1 LEPLVVVPV
10 GTVPLPSVEGEFP
23 MSYASR
29 VGQILLV
36 VGAVVGTTAIAS
48 EGQNREPNPY
58 RTVPGVWAPLP
69 DGRDWGS
76 TSVVEVSP
84 DGETIWAIDR
94 CGGNDCVGHDDL
106 DVVFQFDKDGE
117 ILTRFGAGMFV
128 WPHGIDV
135 DDDGNVWVADARGN
149 EELRRGNQVIK
160 FSPDGRVLLRLGTA
174 GVGGRTRTTLNEPN
188 DVLVAPNGDIF
199 VADGHAAAGGNNRIV
214 KYSSDGRYLMEW
226 GEEGSNPGQF
236 RTPHALAMD
245 DDGLLY
251 VGDRTNRRIQV
262 FEQDGTFVRDF
273 YNMGRASGI
282 TIHNNKLY
290 VADSES
296 SYARNPGFMRGI
308 RVMDLDT
315 GYVIAFIPD
324 PEPDPGNT
332 GTSAAE
338 GVAVDNEGNVYGA
351 EVGPRALR
359 KHLSR

>member
-1 LEPLVVVPV
+1 
-10 GTVPLPSVEGEFP
+10 
-23 MSYASR
+23 MSYLSK
-29 VGQILLV
+29 VGLMFV
-36 VGAVVGTTAIAS
+36 AVGAGLGATAAPMQA
-48 EGQNREPNPY
+48 QNSEPNPY

-76 TSVVEVSP
+76 TSLVEVSP
-84 DGETIWAIDR
+84 DGETIWAVDR
-94 CGGNDCVGHDDL
+94 CGENSCVGHDDL
-106 DVVFQFDKDGE
+106 DVVFQFDKRGN
-117 ILTRFGAGMFV
+117 ILTQFGAGMFV

-135 DDDGNVWVADARGN
+135 DDDGNIWVADARGN
-149 EELRRGNQVIK
+149 EGRGHQVIK
-160 FSPDGRVLLRLGTA
+160 FSPEGVVLLRLGTA
-174 GVGGRTRTTLNEPN
+174 GVAGRTRTTLDQPN

-199 VADGHAAAGGNNRIV
+199 VADGHPANGNNRIV

-226 GEEGSNPGQF
+226 GETGSNPGEF

-245 DDGLLY
+245 ANGLLY
-251 VGDRTNRRIQV
+251 VGDRSNRRIQV

-282 TIHNNKLY
+282 TIRNNRLY

-296 SYARNPGFMRGI
+296 SYARNPGFRRGI

-324 PEPDPGNT
+324 PETQPAT
-332 GTSAAE
+332 AGTSAAE

-359 KHLSR
+359 KHMAR

>member
-1 LEPLVVVPV
+1 
-10 GTVPLPSVEGEFP
+10 
-23 MSYASR
+23 MSYTSR
-29 VGQILLV
+29 IGLMFVF
-36 VGAVVGTTAIAS
+36 VGAGIGATAIAL
-48 EGQNREPNPY
+48 EAQNDAPNPY
-58 RTVPGVWAPLP
+58 RTVPGVWAALP

-76 TSVVEVSP
+76 TSLVEVSP
-84 DGETIWAIDR
+84 DGETIWAVDR
-94 CGGNDCVGHDDL
+94 CGTNDCIGRVENGAGQYDDL
-106 DVVFQFDKDGE
+106 DVVFQFNKQGR
-117 ILTRFGAGMFV
+117 ILNQFGAGMFA

-135 DDDGNVWVADARGN
+135 DDDGNVWVVDARGN
-149 EELRRGNQVIK
+149 EELMRGHQVIK
-160 FSPDGRVLLRLGTA
+160 FSPDGEVLLRLGTA
-174 GVGGRTRTTLNEPN
+174 GVAGRTRTTLDQPN
-188 DVLVAPNGDIF
+188 DVLVTPEGDIF
-199 VADGHAAAGGNNRIV
+199 VADGHPGNGNNRIV

-226 GEEGSNPGQF
+226 GETGSNPGEF

-251 VGDRTNRRIQV
+251 VGDHSNRRIQV

-282 TIHNNKLY
+282 AIRNNKLY

-296 SYARNPGFMRGI
+296 NYSRNPGFRRGI

-315 GYVIAFIPD
+315 GFVIAFIPD
-324 PEPDPGNT
+324 PDPMGG

-359 KHLSR
+359 KHLAR

>member
-1 LEPLVVVPV
+1 
-10 GTVPLPSVEGEFP
+10 
-23 MSYASR
+23 MSYLSK
-29 VGQILLV
+29 VGLMFV
-36 VGAVVGTTAIAS
+36 AVGAGLGATAAPMQA
-48 EGQNREPNPY
+48 QNSEPNPY

-76 TSVVEVSP
+76 TSLVEVSP
-84 DGETIWAIDR
+84 DGETIWAVDR
-94 CGGNDCVGHDDL
+94 CGENSCVGHDDL
-106 DVVFQFDKDGE
+106 DVVFQFDKRGN
-117 ILTRFGAGMFV
+117 ILTQFGAGMFV

-135 DDDGNVWVADARGN
+135 DPDGNIWVADARGN
-149 EELRRGNQVIK
+149 EGRGHQVIK
-160 FSPDGRVLLRLGTA
+160 FSPEGVVLLRLGTA
-174 GVGGRTRTTLNEPN
+174 GVAGRTRTTLDQPN

-199 VADGHAAAGGNNRIV
+199 VADGHPANGNNRIV

-226 GEEGSNPGQF
+226 GETGSNPGEF

-245 DDGLLY
+245 ANGLLY
-251 VGDRTNRRIQV
+251 VGDRSNRRIQV

-282 TIHNNKLY
+282 TIRNNRLY

-296 SYARNPGFMRGI
+296 SYARNPGFRRGI

-324 PEPDPGNT
+324 PETQPAT
-332 GTSAAE
+332 AGTSAAE

-359 KHLSR
+359 KHMAR

>member
-1 LEPLVVVPV
+1 MSHLGKV
-10 GTVPLPSVEGEFP
+10 GLMFV
-23 MSYASR
+23 
-29 VGQILLV
+29 V
-36 VGAVVGTTAIAS
+36 VGAGVGATAAPMQA
-48 EGQNREPNPY
+48 QNSEPNPY
-58 RTVPGVWAPLP
+58 RTVPGVWAQLP

-76 TSVVEVSP
+76 TSLVEVSP
-84 DGETIWAIDR
+84 DGETIWAVDR
-94 CGGNDCVGHDDL
+94 CGENNCVGHDDL
-106 DVVFQFDKDGE
+106 DIVFQFDKRGN
-117 ILTRFGAGMFV
+117 ILTQFGAGMFE

-135 DDDGNVWVADARGN
+135 DEDGNVWVVDARGN
-149 EELRRGNQVIK
+149 EGRARGHQVIK
-160 FSPDGRVLLRLGTA
+160 FSPEGVVLLRLGTA
-174 GVGGRTRTTLNEPN
+174 GVAGRTRTTLDQPN
-188 DVLVAPNGDIF
+188 DVLAAPNGDIF
-199 VADGHAAAGGNNRIV
+199 VADGHPANGNNRIV

-226 GEEGSNPGQF
+226 GETGSNPGEF

-251 VGDRTNRRIQV
+251 VGDRSNRRIQV

-282 TIHNNKLY
+282 TIRNNKLY

-296 SYARNPGFMRGI
+296 SYARNPGFRRGI

-324 PEPDPGNT
+324 PEPSPGT
-332 GTSAAE
+332 SGTSAAE

-359 KHLSR
+359 KHLAR